1 MKTDFYDLL
10 VLEGLVEREIHRE
23 GLKMWLQTPKRRRET
38 EYRIE
43 YLRKLYA
50 KLCDMERG
58 GG

>member
-10 VLEGLVEREIHRE
+10 VLEGLVEREIKRSELRE
-23 GLKMWLQTPKRRRET
+23 WCQTPKRRKET

-50 KLCDMERG
+50 KLCDMERDG
-58 GG
+58 G